1 MVDIK
6 KTPSTASAANPKEPG
21 ARNSSVRSRSDK
33 PFGSVDNTT
42 FGPGLVNRPLN
53 TTTCSQNLETPSTA
67 SAANPNEPGAR
78 SFSKISSENEVDGIN
93 NTTDNLVQA
102 YWTDETNA
110 IFNECCAKDKRNI
123 QIIAGSE
130 FEAALDAASKLSA
143 KMKDRRSTALETAL
157 VQSGKAKD
165 RATQLAANL
174 DKMVRSA
181 KAAFD
186 KSDHARPLRV
196 VLDELQYTIEQA
208 VCELKSAISE
218 ASSAAD
224 RVHQLASLEADD
236 LKRFHQDAK
245 DVHMKIGFATSAV
258 TLVLAG
264 LDNLGDLSIIAD
276 CKLRNANNPRWE
288 PMSHETDTVDSSQL
302 PKLNSSQLRKLN
314 SLPPYDY
321 KSSETDTVDSSQL
334 PKLNS
339 SQLRKLNSLPPYDY
353 ESSETDTVDSSQPQD
368 LNSSQLRKLNSLPP
382 YDYESSYWYG
392 YR

>member
-1 MVDIK
+1 MMVDIR
-6 KTPSTASAANPKEPG
+6 KTHSTASAANPKEPG

-53 TTTCSQNLETPSTA
+53 TTTCSTNFETPSTA

-78 SFSKISSENEVDGIN
+78 SFFKISLGNGVDDIN
-93 NTTDNLVQA
+93 IKNINLAQA
-102 YWTDETNA
+102 YWSDETDA
-110 IFNECCAKDKRNI
+110 IFKECCAEDKRNI

-157 VQSGKAKD
+157 VQSEKAKD

-186 KSDHARPLRV
+186 KSDHARQLRL
-196 VLDELQYTIEQA
+196 VLYELQYEIEQA

-258 TLVLAG
+258 TEVLAG

-276 CKLRNANNPRWE
+276 CKLRNANKPPWKPE
-288 PMSHETDTVDSSQL
+288 TDDSYDYESSETDTADSSQP

-314 SLPPYDY
+314 S
-321 KSSETDTVDSSQL
+321 S
-334 PKLNS
+334 
-339 SQLRKLNSLPPYDY
+339 
-353 ESSETDTVDSSQPQD
+353 
-368 LNSSQLRKLNSLPP
+368 PP